1 MPLRVE
7 LARPQDLPSDLIA
20 IGVPYWSSPD
30 GPVLHGGLPPAVAGT
45 SLPATIPADWA
56 LRAGFSAQ
64 PGQSTVL
71 SAAFESTSLV
81 ALGLGD
87 PAGVD
92 ADRWRRAA
100 AALVGAAGQGG
111 VAALAVPGAGADDAG
126 GVRSGDALS
135 AIAEGAMLAAYRYD
149 EFRSDP
155 QRPTIE
161 RLLVMPGVD
170 GGPAGGPDAASS
182 LRRGVTS
189 AEAVGFARDLVNRPP
204 SELAP
209 SVFADLVVERFRGVG
224 GVEIEVWGE
233 HRIED
238 ERLGGLLG
246 VSRGS
251 SQPPRFVKVA
261 YRPSAA
267 PLAPHLALVGKGIT
281 FDSGGLSLK
290 TADGMTTMKTDMS
303 GAAAVLAATWA
314 CAVEGLPVQ
323 VSAYAPITENM
334 PGGRAIKPGDVLT
347 ARNGTTMEVLNT
359 DAEGRLVLAD
369 ALCLAAEE
377 RPDAIIDLATLTGA
391 AVVALGSSIAALY
404 GTTEP
409 LVSAIQQAGLRAGEQ
424 CWQMP
429 LAEQYRDHLDSDV
442 ADVKNIGRPGQ
453 AGSIVAA
460 LFLARFAGDVPW
472 AHLDIAGPARAA
484 EASGYLTK
492 GGTGFG
498 VRTLLELL
506 RTRGSAGP
514 S

>member
-1 MPLRVE
+1 M
-7 LARPQDLPSDLIA
+7 
-20 IGVPYWSSPD
+20 
-30 GPVLHGGLPPAVAGT
+30 LHGGLPPALAGT
-45 SLPATIPADWA
+45 TLPATIPADWA
-56 LRAGFSAQ
+56 RRAGFSAK

-87 PAGVD
+87 PAGAD

-111 VAALAVPGAGADDAG
+111 VAALAVPGTGAEGAGDVDSG
-126 GVRSGDALS
+126 GVLS
-135 AIAEGAMLAAYRYD
+135 AVAEGAMLAAYRYD

-161 RLLVMPGVD
+161 RLLLVPDVGRGAAAGVD
-170 GGPAGGPDAASS
+170 PASS

-204 SELAP
+204 SELTP

-224 GVEIEVWGE
+224 GVELEVWGE
-233 HRIED
+233 HRIEE

-251 SQPPRFVKVA
+251 SQPPRFVKVS
-261 YRPSAA
+261 YRPGVGVAHPTPRA
-267 PLAPHLALVGKGIT
+267 RGQGHHLRLGRPLPQDGRRHDHDEDGHEWRR
-281 FDSGGLSLK
+281 GGPC
-290 TADGMTTMKTDMS
+290 
-303 GAAAVLAATWA
+303 AATWA
-314 CAVEGLPVQ
+314 CAVEGLPRAGDRLCPDHREHAGW
-323 VSAYAPITENM
+323 S
-334 PGGRAIKPGDVLT
+334 AIKPGDVLT

-369 ALCLAAEE
+369 ALCLAAEV

-391 AVVALGSSIAALY
+391 AVVALGSSIAALF
-404 GTTEP
+404 GTDR
-409 LVSAIQQAGLRAGEQ
+409 AAGRSRRAGG
-424 CWQMP
+424 P
-429 LAEQYRDHLDSDV
+429 AGRGAVLADAPAPSNTRDHLDSDV
-442 ADVKNIGRPGQ
+442 ADMKNIGRPGQ

-506 RTRGSAGP
+506 REPGSAAP